1 MANLQ
6 IKGIEEDLYSEIKK
20 MAAAENRS
28 VSQQILFLVKMYMAK
43 RVRCDSTKSPAEV
56 LIDLHGSWQD
66 EREADK
72 IIGQL
77 KKARKNSTNLSK
89 GF

>member
-6 IKGIEEDLYSEIKK
+6 IKGIEDDLYSEIKK

-28 VSQQILFLVKMYMAK
+28 VSQQILFLVKSYMAK
-43 RVRCDSTKSPAEV
+43 KGRCDSAKSPAEV

-66 EREADK
+66 ECEADK

-77 KKARKNSTNLSK
+77 KKARKNSTSLSE

>member
-1 MANLQ
+1 LQ
-6 IKGIEEDLYSEIKK
+6 IKGIEDDLYEEIKK

-28 VSQQILFLVKMYMAK
+28 VSQQVLYLVKSYISKKA
-43 RVRCDSTKSPAEV
+43 RCDRVKSPAEV

-66 EREADK
+66 EREADQ
-72 IIGQL
+72 IIEQV
-77 KKARKNSTNLSK
+77 KRARRNSKSLTK